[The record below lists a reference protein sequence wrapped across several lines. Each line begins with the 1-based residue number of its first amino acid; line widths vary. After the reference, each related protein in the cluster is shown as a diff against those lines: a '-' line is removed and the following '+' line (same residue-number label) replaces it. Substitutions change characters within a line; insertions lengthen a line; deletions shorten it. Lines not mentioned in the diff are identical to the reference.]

1 MNAYRFIIVGKVQ
14 GVAYEKSIQQVASLG
29 QLKGFVKKLK
39 DGSVEVVVD
48 LDECQLDEFT
58 SVLKKGSSMSEVE
71 DITYE
76 ILEEDDLLYDGFEIR
91 Y

>member
-14 GVAYEKSIQQVASLG
+14 EVAYEKSVQQIASLG

-48 LDECQLDEFT
+48 LDEDQLDEFT
-58 SVLKKGSSMSEVE
+58 AVLKKGSSMSKVKN
-71 DITYE
+71 ITYE